1 MVAVINI
8 YRLRQDPPDF
18 GMTTEAA
25 LLVMYLVGAYL
36 VGGNRAAAVAIGG
49 GVAVLLQF
57 KVELHG
63 LVGRLGDADLR
74 AIMQFVLITCIVLPI
89 LPNQTY
95 GPYNAFNPRET
106 WLMVALMVGI
116 SLGGYLAYKFLGQ
129 NAGLLLGGILGG
141 AISSTATTFSFSRR
155 ARENPSGATLAAVAV
170 TIASAMVYVRVL
182 VEVAVAAPSHV
193 AQLAPPV
200 VVMLLASALAAGGV
214 WLFAR
219 KSGEQMPPQAN
230 PTELRSALIFA
241 ALYTAVSF
249 ALAAARTHFGGGG
262 LYAIAVVS
270 GLTDMDAITLSTA
283 RMVQGGGDRSLS
295 AADGW
300 RVIVIASMSN
310 LVFKAAVAGLVGNK
324 QLLWRVLLLFAVP
337 FVTGIALLLA
347 WPHLAHLLPL
357 PAAR

>member
-1 MVAVINI
+1 
-8 YRLRQDPPDF
+8 
-18 GMTTEAA
+18 
-25 LLVMYLVGAYL
+25 
-36 VGGNRAAAVAIGG
+36 
-49 GVAVLLQF
+49 
-57 KVELHG
+57 
-63 LVGRLGDADLR
+63 
-74 AIMQFVLITCIVLPI
+74 
-89 LPNQTY
+89 
-95 GPYNAFNPRET
+95 
-106 WLMVALMVGI
+106 
-116 SLGGYLAYKFLGQ
+116 
-129 NAGLLLGGILGG
+129 LLLGGILGG

-283 RMVQGGGDRSLS
+283 QLVEGGSIEPGV
-295 AADGW
+295 GW
-300 RVIVIASMSN
+300 RVILVGGMMN
-310 LVFKAAVAGLVGNK
+310 LVFKGGVVAALGPVELRRPVLAGFLASLAVG
-324 QLLWRVLLLFAVP
+324 
-337 FVTGIALLLA
+337 GALLA
-347 WPHLAHLLPL
+347 FWP
-357 PAAR
+357 